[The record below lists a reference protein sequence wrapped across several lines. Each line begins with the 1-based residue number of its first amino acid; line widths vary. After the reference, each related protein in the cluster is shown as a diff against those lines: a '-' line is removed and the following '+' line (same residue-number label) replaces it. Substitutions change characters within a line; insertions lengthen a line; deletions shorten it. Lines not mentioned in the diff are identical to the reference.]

1 VAGKQ
6 LSVTVV
12 SRAIGYTEASESLD
26 LGRVAKGTQKAGK
39 VSVSGKAKVGSKLSA
54 KVSGFQKGTKR
65 SYSWLR
71 NGRAIRGATK
81 ASYKLTAKDADK
93 KISVKVTSRASGY
106 NDKVAKSPAKKIAR
120 R

>member
-1 VAGKQ
+1 M
-6 LSVTVV
+6 
-12 SRAIGYTEASESLD
+12 
-26 LGRVAKGTQKAGK
+26 VAKGTQKAGK